1 MTKRKTK
8 QKTTASDN
16 GMTQVKT
23 LYARV
28 AMILLALNFCFTGYV
43 VKQVMQ
49 MQSESMAAPK
59 GATTKTSP
67 AATEPN
73 SSVDNLPQDAEKEE

>member
-1 MTKRKTK
+1 
-8 QKTTASDN
+8 
-16 GMTQVKT
+16 MTQVKT

-49 MQSESMAAPK
+49 MQAESMAAPK
-59 GATTKTSP
+59 GTTTTNTSP
-67 AATEPN
+67 AATDPN
-73 SSVDNLPQDAEKEE
+73 SSVDKDLPQDAEKEE